1 MAATATMDH
10 LEVERSPD
18 KEHILPNK
26 NNAASH
32 IQTPPASDGSSH
44 SHKDDDAASSSSL
57 SDLDEDME
65 TDARFEDGIVDAGAD
80 TEDERRSDIKPDRY
94 EGGIPIFTPVRGSSS
109 SPRLQSKII
118 LVIDCPLL
126 SQAYSCSLNAKHLIM
141 QTIEEFKDFEAY
153 VKGVNPYG
161 MQSGIV
167 LIDPPEEW

>member
-1 MAATATMDH
+1 MAATATIDH
-10 LEVERSPD
+10 LEVEPSPD
-18 KEHILPNK
+18 KEHILHNK

-57 SDLDEDME
+57 SDLEEDVV
-65 TDARFEDGIVDAGAD
+65 TDIRFEDGITGSGAGI
-80 TEDERRSDIKPDRY
+80 EDEERSDIKPDRY

-109 SPRLQSKII
+109 SPLQSKII
-118 LVIDCPLL
+118 HAIDCLFL
-126 SQAYSCSLNAKHLIM
+126 SPACPYSLNAKHLIM
-141 QTIEEFKDFEAY
+141 QTMEEFKDFGAY
-153 VKGVNPYG
+153 VKGVNSYG

>member
-1 MAATATMDH
+1 MAATATIDH

-18 KEHILPNK
+18 KEHIPHNK
-26 NNAASH
+26 SNAASH

-57 SDLDEDME
+57 SDLEEDVE
-65 TDARFEDGIVDAGAD
+65 TDARFEDEVVGAGAD
-80 TEDERRSDIKPDRY
+80 IEDETRPDIKPNRY
-94 EGGIPIFTPVRGSSS
+94 EGGIPIFTPVRGSPP